1 MDKYKD
7 YSEFIDKR
15 LTDPNQRG
23 YSGDSLLDLVARV
36 GTLEEVDLLIAANAQ
51 INSPGDM
58 GYTPLHSAASE
69 GRLDMV
75 EHLLKLG
82 ADPTLRSE
90 FGATPAETA
99 EVLDK
104 PEIAAFVRSF
114 NK

>member
-36 GTLEEVDLLIAANAQ
+36 GTLEEVDLLVAANAQ
-51 INSPGDM
+51 IDSPGDM
-58 GYTPLHSAASE
+58 GYTPLHSAASQA
-69 GRLDMV
+69 RLDMV

-82 ADPTLRSE
+82 ADPTVRSE
-90 FGATPAETA
+90 FGTTAAETA
-99 EVLDK
+99 EILDH
-104 PEIAAFVRSF
+104 PEIATFIRNF